1 LNSYSLFVM
10 IRRIFP
16 LLFVVQPFSAAT
28 SLPESEAALEIRAE
42 DVSTRRQWAL
52 AELERVLGER
62 EWKNLTNGPRAT
74 FFREMQGKLL
84 DELMFSGPLPEEPAK
99 MMRIAEALWKEFR
112 GDFTDR
118 RELTTAAAVALMY
131 AKEKW
136 PEDQAPARYRYF
148 RDSRKA
154 GKLHPVFDTL
164 ETWEKRFVVSAG
176 GNGGWAGDDGWGEQ
190 SMTWLRDHV
199 KLPVK
204 DYTGAC
210 WQAPYRLENVFG
222 DSIHG
227 PKYYA
232 PFGHMIHAE
241 RVREVGGVCG
251 SLSHYGATAARSN
264 GIPAITMGEP
274 GHCAYAVRT
283 ARGEWTPAYSLSWE
297 RGLHTSLWGRTW
309 TQLVLQEKVLG
320 EKYATDR
327 CSIHLWQARALKS
340 ENPDLAGKAYKQA
353 LAAQPLDQ
361 PAWMEY
367 VTWLRE
373 NRKLQPLQWKQVHDE
388 ALAALAAYPEAAWE
402 VVHAVQAAMIKDV
415 PQDER
420 MPFLLSFH
428 NVIASQKGPVMWDLP
443 KALDEQAKLLGNPA
457 QELEFFEQVVTLEAK
472 SESWLAPV
480 VAWGSERFGK
490 GGDTRWFESLG
501 RGLATGSGGVAGES
515 TRKALRPAILAAAA
529 TGNVDAFQALAKVVT
544 TTEGPKL
551 PPLEPFPGELLSAGG
566 LLKISTT
573 SGWDSPESHAAVL
586 EERGGRLH
594 TDSEIRP
601 HVIVRLAKLGELS
614 GIVVADAS
622 TGYNASRLVPVKV
635 SVSEDGQSWQEVF
648 RTEKPG
654 GPWRISLEGK
664 APRVG
669 WVKVERD
676 DDRKEV
682 FHLSAIH
689 VYGRRLQ

>member
-1 LNSYSLFVM
+1 M
-10 IRRIFP
+10 IHRIAP
-16 LLFVVQPFSAAT
+16 ILLFVQPLAAI
-28 SLPESEAALEIRAE
+28 SLPENEAALEVTAE
-42 DVSTRRQWAL
+42 DVATRRQWAL

-62 EWKNLTNGPRAT
+62 EWKNLTNGPRST
-74 FFREMQGKLL
+74 FFREMQGKFL

-99 MMRIAEALWKEFR
+99 MMRIAETLWKEFR
-112 GDFTDR
+112 GDFSDR

-131 AKEKW
+131 ARKKW
-136 PEDQAPARYRYF
+136 PEDQASSRYRYF

-190 SMTWLRDHV
+190 SMTWLRDNV

-227 PKYYA
+227 AKYYA
-232 PFGHMIHAE
+232 PFNHMIHAE

-327 CSIHLWQARALKS
+327 SSIHLWQARALKS
-340 ENPDLAGKAYKQA
+340 KNPELAEKAYKQA

-367 VTWLRE
+367 VAWLRDS
-373 NRKLQPLQWKQVHDE
+373 RKLDALQWKKVHDE

-402 VVHAVQAAMIKDV
+402 VILAVQSTMMKDV
-415 PQDER
+415 PPDER
-420 MPFLLSFH
+420 MPFLLAFH

-443 KALDEQAKLLGNPA
+443 KALDEQVKMLGNPA
-457 QELEFFEQVVTLEAK
+457 LELEFFEQVVTLEAK

-490 GGDTRWFESLG
+490 GGNTTWFEALG
-501 RGLATGSGGVAGES
+501 RGLATGSGGVAGDS

-529 TGNVDAFQALAKVVT
+529 TGNVEAFQALAKVVT
-544 TTEGPKL
+544 PTEFPKL
-551 PPLEPFPGELLSAGG
+551 PPMEPFAGELLSSGG
-566 LLKISTT
+566 LLQLSTT
-573 SGWDSPESHAAVL
+573 SGWDAPESHAAVL
-586 EERGGRLH
+586 EEKGGRLH
-594 TDSEIRP
+594 TDSEVRP
-601 HVIVRLAKLGELS
+601 HVLVRLAKLGELS

-622 TGYNASRLVPVKV
+622 TGYNASRLVPVKI
-635 SVSEDGQSWQEVF
+635 SISEDGRSWQEVF
-648 RTEKPG
+648 RSEKPG
-654 GPWRISLEGK
+654 GPWRVPLDGK
-664 APRVG
+664 AARVA

>member
-1 LNSYSLFVM
+1 MKLTLKFRYLISLALVTGSFAE
-10 IRRIFP
+10 IR
-16 LLFVVQPFSAAT
+16 
-28 SLPESEAALEIRAE
+28 LPQTEAALEIRAE
-42 DVSTRRQWAL
+42 DESVRHQWAL
-52 AELERVLGER
+52 AELERVLGAK
-62 EWKNLTNGPRAT
+62 EWGNLTSGARAS
-74 FFREMQGKLL
+74 FFREMQKELL
-84 DELMFSGPLPEEPAK
+84 GELMFSGPLPEDAAK
-99 MMRIAEALWKEFR
+99 MIRIAEALWKA
-112 GDFTDR
+112 DR
-118 RELTTAAAVALMY
+118 SGLANRQDLTTAAAVALMY
-131 AKEKW
+131 AQKDW
-136 PEDQAPARYRYF
+136 PEEQAEARYVYF

-154 GKLHPVFDTL
+154 GKLHPTFETL
-164 ETWEKRFVVSAG
+164 ATWEKRFVVSAG
-176 GNGGWAGDDGWGEQ
+176 GNGGWAGEGGWGEE
-190 SMTWLRDHV
+190 SLIWLRDHV

-227 PKYYA
+227 SKYYA

-251 SLSHYGATAARSN
+251 SLSHYGATAARAN

-327 CSIHLWQARALKS
+327 SSLQLWQARALK
-340 ENPDLAGKAYKQA
+340 EKNPDLADKAYRLA
-353 LAAQPLDQ
+353 LKAQPLAQ
-361 PAWMEY
+361 PEWIEY
-367 VTWLRE
+367 VTWLRDS
-373 NRKLQPLQWKQVHDE
+373 RKLAPLEWKKVHDDI
-388 ALAALAAYPEAAWE
+388 LAALADYPEAAWG
-402 VVHAVQAAMIKDV
+402 VVSIVQTVLIKDV
-415 PQDER
+415 PADER
-420 MPFLLSFH
+420 IPFLLSFH
-428 NVIASQKGPVMWDLP
+428 NAIASKNGPVMWDLP

-457 QELEFFEQVVTLEAK
+457 VELEFFEQVVALQAK

-490 GGDTRWFESLG
+490 GGDTAWFEALG
-501 RGLATGSGGVAGES
+501 RGLSTGGGAGES

-529 TGNVDAFQALAKVVT
+529 TGNVDAFQALAKAVASP
-544 TTEGPKL
+544 EGPKL
-551 PPLEPFPGELLSAGG
+551 PALKPFPGELLSAGG
-566 LLKISTT
+566 LLRLSTT

-586 EERGGRLH
+586 EQRGGRFH
-594 TDSEIRP
+594 TDSEVHP

-614 GIVVADAS
+614 GIVVADSS
-622 TGYNASRLVPVKV
+622 TGYNASRLVPLKV
-635 SVSEDGQSWQEVF
+635 SISEDGQTWQEVF

-654 GPWRISLEGK
+654 GPWSIDLEGK
-664 APRVG
+664 APRVA

-689 VYGRRLQ
+689 VYGHRLQ